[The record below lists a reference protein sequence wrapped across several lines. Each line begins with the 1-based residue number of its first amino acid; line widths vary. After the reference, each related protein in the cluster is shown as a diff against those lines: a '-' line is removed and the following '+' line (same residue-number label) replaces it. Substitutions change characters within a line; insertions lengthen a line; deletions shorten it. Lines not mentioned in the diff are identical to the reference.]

1 MEELFMGN
9 EQYKG
14 RFFDSF
20 GMLHDIR
27 QQGKVVHDLI
37 DVLFIIVSAVFA
49 KVDEVEEIYVWAVAE
64 QNKNWLKKYI
74 ALKNGIPSISTFR
87 RVLNAVDPK
96 QFEKCFISWTKELT
110 VFSEN
115 GGDIVAIDGK
125 TMRGSRDG
133 DKITHIVSAWCSVNN
148 LVLGQVKT
156 DDKSNEITAIPE
168 LLDLL
173 YIEGCIV
180 TIDAMGCQTKIVEKI
195 IKKKADYVISL
206 KGNQGTLHNEVK
218 EYYEDLKEDMA
229 EIETGNHESVKVVKT
244 LDKGH
249 GRIEERKYFYSTDI
263 DWMID
268 AKKDWVGLAGI
279 GMVYRKVIE
288 KDKVTEEIQYYIG
301 SIKDISQFAKA
312 VRGHWG
318 IESVHWSLDVTFKDD
333 ANKTRKDLA
342 PQNLAVA
349 KRIALN
355 MVRNETDQFPK
366 WSANKKR
373 LMASLDVEYRTRVF
387 DINFKK

>member
-1 MEELFMGN
+1 MGN

-14 RFFDSF
+14 RFFDTF
-20 GMLHDIR
+20 GVLYDRR
-27 QQGKVVHDLI
+27 QEGKVLHELI
-37 DVLFIIVSAVFA
+37 DVLFIIVSAVFS
-49 KVDEVEEIYVWAVAE
+49 KVDEPDEIQMWASAK
-64 QNKNWLKKYI
+64 QNTKWLRKYI
-74 ALKNGIPSISTFR
+74 ALKNGIPSTSTIR
-87 RVLNAVDPK
+87 RVLNVVEPK

-110 VFSEN
+110 VFSGG

-156 DDKSNEITAIPE
+156 DDKSNEISAIPE

-173 YIEGCIV
+173 YIEGCII

-218 EYYEDLKEDMA
+218 EYYEDLKDIMPV
-229 EIETGNHESVKVVKT
+229 IEKGEHESVKVVRT

-249 GRIEERKYFYSTDI
+249 GRIEERKYYYTTDI
-263 DWMID
+263 DWMMD

-288 KDKVTEEIQYYIG
+288 KGETTEEIQYYIG
-301 SIKDISQFAKA
+301 SIKYVSQFSKA
-312 VRGHWG
+312 ARGHWG
-318 IESVHWSLDVTFKDD
+318 IESVHWSLDVTFRDD

-355 MVRNETDQFPK
+355 MVRNETEEFPK
-366 WSANKKR
+366 LSANKKR
-373 LMASLDVEYRTRVF
+373 LMASLDEEYRSRVF
-387 DINFKK
+387 DLNFKK

>member
-1 MEELFMGN
+1 MDN
-9 EQYKG
+9 TRYKG
-14 RFFDSF
+14 LFFDTF
-20 GMLHDIR
+20 GMLYDKR

-37 DVLFIIVSAVFA
+37 DVLFIIVSAAFCKIDV
-49 KVDEVEEIYVWAVAE
+49 VEEIYMWASAK

-74 ALKNGIPSISTFR
+74 ALKSGIPSISTIR
-87 RVLNAVDPK
+87 RMLNVIDPK

-110 VFSEN
+110 VFSDD

-156 DDKSNEITAIPE
+156 NDKSNEITAIPE
-168 LLDLL
+168 LLDMLHL
-173 YIEGCIV
+173 EGCII

-195 IKKKADYVISL
+195 IKKKAEYVISL

-218 EYYEDLKEDMA
+218 DYYEDLKEDMPK
-229 EIETGNHESVKVVKT
+229 IEKGKHESVKMLRT

-249 GRIEERKYFYSTDI
+249 GRIEERKYFYSTATG
-263 DWMID
+263 WMID
-268 AKKDWVGLAGI
+268 AKKDWSSLLGI
-279 GMVYRKVIE
+279 GMVYRKVTE
-288 KDKVTEEIQYYIG
+288 KEKVTEEIQYYIG
-301 SIKDISQFAKA
+301 SIKDVAQFAKA

-333 ANKTRKDLA
+333 ANMTRKDLA

-355 MVRNETDQFPK
+355 MVRNETKEFPK
-366 WSANKKR
+366 LSANLKR
-373 LMASLDVEYRTRVF
+373 LQASLDIEYRTRVF
-387 DINFKK
+387 DINFKE

>member
-1 MEELFMGN
+1 MGN

-14 RFFDSF
+14 KFFDTF
-20 GMLHDIR
+20 GIIYDKR
-27 QQGKVVHDLI
+27 QQGKVRHKLI
-37 DVLFIIVSAVFA
+37 DILFIIVSALFA
-49 KVDEVEEIYVWAVAE
+49 KIDEVEEIYMWATAE
-64 QNKNWLKKYI
+64 QNKKWLKKYI
-74 ALKNGIPSISTFR
+74 ALENGIPSISTIR
-87 RVLNAVDPK
+87 RVLNTVNPK
-96 QFEKCFISWTKELT
+96 QFEKCFISWTRELT
-110 VFSEN
+110 IFSEN

-125 TMRGSRDG
+125 TMRGSKNG
-133 DKITHIVSAWCSVNN
+133 DKITHIVNAWCSANN

-156 DDKSNEITAIPE
+156 DEKSNEITAIPE

-180 TIDAMGCQTKIVEKI
+180 TIDAMGCQTKIVKKI
-195 IKKKADYVISL
+195 KKKKADYVISL

-218 EYYEDLKEDMA
+218 EYYEDLKEEMDK
-229 EIETGNHESVKVVKT
+229 IEKGNHESVKMVRT

-268 AKKDWVGLAGI
+268 ARKDWTGLSGI
-279 GMVYRKVIE
+279 GMVYRKVTE
-288 KDKVTEEIQYYIG
+288 KDKVREEVQYYIG
-301 SIKDISQFAKA
+301 SIKDVSQFAKA

-318 IESVHWSLDVTFKDD
+318 VESMHWSLDVTFKDD

-342 PQNLAVA
+342 PENLAVA
-349 KRIALN
+349 KRIVLN
-355 MVRNETDQFPK
+355 MVRRETEEFPK
-366 WSANKKR
+366 LSANLKR
-373 LMASLDVEYRTRVF
+373 LKASLDVEYRTRVF